1 MAAMKRKG
9 VIVISLLFINWGL
22 ASAYFESSRQVL
34 SGFSSFLTICGALI
48 ETSFTS
54 SAPGVWDY
62 FFVIIS
68 IQIVI
73 YTGFQSIKYLGGEK
87 TTNNHIK
94 YKILEE

>member
-1 MAAMKRKG
+1 MKRKG

-22 ASAYFESSRQVL
+22 SSAYFESASQGL
-34 SGFSSFLTICGALI
+34 GGISSFLTICGALI
-48 ETSFTS
+48 KTSFTS

-73 YTGFQSIKYLGGEK
+73 YTGFRSIKHLRGEK
-87 TTNNHIK
+87 TTYKHIK